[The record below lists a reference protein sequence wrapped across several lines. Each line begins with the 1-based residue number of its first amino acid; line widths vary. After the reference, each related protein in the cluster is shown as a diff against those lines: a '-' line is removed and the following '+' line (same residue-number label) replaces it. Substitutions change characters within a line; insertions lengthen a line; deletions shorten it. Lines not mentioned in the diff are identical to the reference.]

1 MDPGLM
7 EVELENLSVEKDGKI
22 ARITLQ
28 RPERLNAIDHPMTR
42 DLDAVTKLLEDDRD
56 VRLVTIRGAGRAFCS
71 GIDLKKL
78 ASGDIDERHF
88 PPWEQSLRRLETMDA
103 LVLCLVHGY
112 AIGGGLQLALAADIR
127 VSTDGAEYGL
137 TAIEESIIPGMGTW
151 RLPRY
156 IGMGRAKRM
165 SILGKFMGAEEAH
178 RIGLV
183 DHLVDDDDMD
193 EEFEGLVDEYMAINS
208 RGARATKQV
217 MASSFEMD
225 WEEFFDHYM
234 ELQQEAR
241 DHPDHAEA
249 REAYQED
256 RDPEWA

>member
-1 MDPGLM
+1 M
-7 EVELENLSVEKDGKI
+7 EVELQNIDVEKEGKI
-22 ARITLQ
+22 ARVTLN
-28 RPERLNAIDHPMTR
+28 RPQRLNAIDHPMTR
-42 DLDAVTKLLEDDRD
+42 DLDAVTTLLKDDRD

-127 VSTDGAEYGL
+127 VSTHAAEYGL

-156 IGMGRAKRM
+156 IGMGRAKKL
-165 SILGKFMGAEEAH
+165 SILGEFIDGEEALD
-178 RIGLV
+178 IGLV
-183 DHLVDDDDMD
+183 DHLIDGDDME
-193 EEFEGLVDEYMAINS
+193 EEFEELVDDYMDINS

-217 MASSFEMD
+217 MASSFEQD
-225 WEEFFDHYM
+225 WEEFFHNYL

-241 DHPDHAEA
+241 EHEDHEEA
-249 REAYQED
+249 KKAYEED
-256 RDPEWA
+256 RDPEWT